1 MGFFKLKKKKKE
13 EITEKFMNG
22 IRDISLRFPEAIIIT
37 PMEDLM
43 HAYLDTLKEK
53 HIIINQDDAKRMK
66 EFFEE
71 EQKEARETVK
81 DQLHIYSIPSLSL
94 RISEDERAKEFLK
107 DTDPKK
113 VEEMLYFLKELKE
126 Y

>member
-13 EITEKFMNG
+13 ELTENFMND
-22 IRDISLRFPEAIIIT
+22 IRDISLRFPEAIIRT

-43 HAYLDTLKEK
+43 HAYLDALKGK
-53 HIIINQDDAKRMK
+53 FITINQDDAKRMK

-71 EQKEARETVK
+71 EKKEAKETLK

-94 RISEDERAKEFLK
+94 RISEDEKAKEFFK

-113 VEEMLYFLKELKE
+113 IEEMLYFLKE
-126 Y
+126 YRD